1 MITRVLL
8 RNWRG
13 YEKLALDFGPGL
25 TFVIADNGV
34 GKTSLVNGVAWAIF
48 GDASGIDGQA
58 AIRAGTDRTVA
69 EVDLVVG
76 DTTFTVTRSLERR
89 PQANGASRRSS
100 SSSGSST
107 SGSRGSGR
115 GRHTLTVAMNGTPT
129 ESVDL
134 PRRLSE
140 VATLPPDVLP
150 QLMFVPEMR
159 LTHEGELFAD
169 VQDHLA
175 ALLGIDDLRRA
186 VRAAEDAG
194 RAADRELRAA
204 KEVVRVNAAT
214 VEAATAKVRRLQDEI
229 DRLDEELAADAE
241 ARDRLEAERR
251 TLDDWAVHD
260 DRTARYEARLDEL
273 AEQARAIGLTA
284 DAEARDRLEAERRT
298 LDDWAVHDDR
308 TARYEARLD
317 ELAEQAR
324 AIGLTADAE
333 EVGAAAE
340 ELTAE
345 SRRVNADLAAVDA
358 EQALVV
364 GLVEQLDEADAV
376 CPVCLRPID
385 EDVADHAAEAH
396 RTRLAELEARQAETE
411 RRRSE
416 VDAAAQQ
423 IVALASALV
432 RQRPPAAPEGPRPEH
447 DEATL
452 LTHRAELDAAI
463 AAKNSRKGA
472 LGEQLRQAEQ
482 TIAEAEQARSATAEL
497 TRLHAVVATAGSLAE
512 LAAAEADARTERSLR
527 PISQALASRWS
538 EHFVASAARPRLA
551 GGGTIELGQGDVTIP
566 YGSFSGGEK
575 TLASL
580 LTRLLFV
587 TSATG
592 LRSMW
597 LDEPLEHLDPA
608 NRTRVA
614 RLLAQVTRPG
624 SHLGQVVVTTYEEGL
639 ARSMVERHEATNV
652 VYVSTDE
659 LL

>member
-48 GDASGIDGQA
+48 GDASGIDGDA

-69 EVDLVVG
+69 EVELLVG
-76 DTTFTVTRSLERR
+76 DTTFTVTRTLERR
-89 PQANGASRRSS
+89 AGIGTGTGRSN
-100 SSSGSST
+100 
-107 SGSRGSGR
+107 GR
-115 GRHTLTVAMNGTPT
+115 GRQSLTVAMNGTPT
-129 ESVDL
+129 DSVDL

-169 VQDHLA
+169 VQEHLA

-186 VRAAEDAG
+186 VRAASDAG
-194 RAADRELRAA
+194 RAAERELRAA
-204 KEVVRVNAAT
+204 KEVVRIGAAT
-214 VEAATAKVRRLQDEI
+214 VEAATARVGRLNDEI
-229 DRLDEELAADAE
+229 EQLDAALDADAQARSELDATRRRLDE
-241 ARDRLEAERR
+241 
-251 TLDDWAVHD
+251 WAVHD
-260 DRTARYEARLDEL
+260 DRVARYEARLDEL

-284 DAEARDRLEAERRT
+284 DAGEVAEAAER
-298 LDDWAVHDDR
+298 
-308 TARYEARLD
+308 
-317 ELAEQAR
+317 
-324 AIGLTADAE
+324 LT
-333 EVGAAAE
+333 G
-340 ELTAE
+340 E
-345 SRRVNADLAAVDA
+345 SRRVNVDLAAVEA
-358 EQALVV
+358 EETLVL
-364 GLVEQLDEADAV
+364 GLIDQLDSADAV
-376 CPVCLRPID
+376 CPVCLRPVD
-385 EDVADHAAEAH
+385 DDVAGHAAEAH
-396 RTRLAELEARQAETE
+396 RARLAELEARQAETE

-432 RQRPPAAPEGPRPEH
+432 RQRPPTPPEGPRPDH
-447 DEATL
+447 DEAGL
-452 LTHRAELDAAI
+452 LARRAELDAAI

-482 TIAEAEQARSATAEL
+482 TIAEAERARTATAEL
-497 TRLHAVVATAGSLAE
+497 TRLHAVVATAASLAE

-527 PISQALASRWS
+527 PISQALASRWA

>member
-48 GDASGIDGQA
+48 GDASGIDGDA

-69 EVDLVVG
+69 EVELLVG
-76 DTTFTVTRSLERR
+76 DTTFTVTRTLERR
-89 PQANGASRRSS
+89 AGTGTGRTN
-100 SSSGSST
+100 
-107 SGSRGSGR
+107 GR
-115 GRHTLTVAMNGTPT
+115 GRQSLTVAMNGTPT
-129 ESVDL
+129 DSVDL

-169 VQDHLA
+169 VQEHLA

-186 VRAAEDAG
+186 VRAASDAG
-194 RAADRELRAA
+194 RAAERELRAA
-204 KEVVRVNAAT
+204 KEVVRIGAAT
-214 VEAATAKVRRLQDEI
+214 VEAATARVGRLNDEI
-229 DRLDEELAADAE
+229 EQLDAALDADAQARSELDATRRRLDE
-241 ARDRLEAERR
+241 
-251 TLDDWAVHD
+251 WAVHD
-260 DRTARYEARLDEL
+260 DRVARYEARLDEL

-284 DAEARDRLEAERRT
+284 DAGEVAEAAER
-298 LDDWAVHDDR
+298 
-308 TARYEARLD
+308 
-317 ELAEQAR
+317 
-324 AIGLTADAE
+324 LT
-333 EVGAAAE
+333 G
-340 ELTAE
+340 E
-345 SRRVNADLAAVDA
+345 SRRVNVDLAAVEA
-358 EQALVV
+358 EETLVL
-364 GLVEQLDEADAV
+364 GLIDQLDSADAV
-376 CPVCLRPID
+376 CPVCLRPVD
-385 EDVADHAAEAH
+385 DDVAGHAAEAH
-396 RTRLAELEARQAETE
+396 RARLAELEARQAETE

-432 RQRPPAAPEGPRPEH
+432 RQRPPTPPEGPRPDH
-447 DEATL
+447 DEAGL
-452 LTHRAELDAAI
+452 LARRAELDAAI

-482 TIAEAEQARSATAEL
+482 TIAEAERARTATAEL
-497 TRLHAVVATAGSLAE
+497 TRLHAVVATAASLAE
-512 LAAAEADARTERSLR
+512 LAGAEADARTERSLR
-527 PISQALASRWS
+527 PISQALASRWA

>member
-48 GDASGIDGQA
+48 GDASGIDGDA

-69 EVDLVVG
+69 EVELAVG
-76 DTTFTVTRSLERR
+76 DTTFTVTRTLERR
-89 PQANGASRRSS
+89 G
-100 SSSGSST
+100 SSGP
-107 SGSRGSGR
+107 GGPGGPGSGR
-115 GRHTLTVAMNGTPT
+115 SNGRGRQSLTVTMNGSPT
-129 ESVDL
+129 DSVDL

-186 VRAAEDAG
+186 VRAAADAQ
-194 RAADRELRAA
+194 RAAERELRAA
-204 KEVVRVNAAT
+204 KEVVRVGAAT
-214 VEAATAKVRRLQDEI
+214 VEAATAKVGRLHDEI
-229 DRLDEELAADAE
+229 EQLDTELAADAQ
-241 ARDRLEAERR
+241 ARSELDAARRRLDE
-251 TLDDWAVHD
+251 WAVHD
-260 DRTARYEARLDEL
+260 DRVARYEARLDEL

-284 DAEARDRLEAERRT
+284 DAEQVAEA
-298 LDDWAVHDDR
+298 
-308 TARYEARLD
+308 
-317 ELAEQAR
+317 AEQ
-324 AIGLTADAE
+324 LT
-333 EVGAAAE
+333 G
-340 ELTAE
+340 E
-345 SRRVNADLAAVDA
+345 SRRVNVDLAAVEA
-358 EQALVV
+358 EETLVL
-364 GLVEQLDEADAV
+364 GLIDQLDSADAV
-376 CPVCLRPID
+376 CPVCLRPVD
-385 EDVADHAAEAH
+385 DDVAAHATEAH
-396 RTRLAELEARQAETE
+396 RARLAELEARQAETE
-411 RRRSE
+411 RRRVE

-432 RQRPPAAPEGPRPEH
+432 RQRPPTPPEGPRPEH
-447 DEATL
+447 DEAGL
-452 LTHRAELDAAI
+452 LARRAELDAAV

-482 TIAEAEQARSATAEL
+482 TIAEAERARTATAEL
-497 TRLHAVVATAGSLAE
+497 TRLHAVVATAASLAE
-512 LAAAEADARTERSLR
+512 LAGAEADARTERSLR
-527 PISQALASRWS
+527 PISRALANRWA

>member
-34 GKTSLVNGVAWAIF
+34 GKTSLVNGVAWALF
-48 GDASGIDGQA
+48 GDASGIDGHA
-58 AIRAGTDRTVA
+58 AIRAGTDKTVA

-76 DTTFTVTRSLERR
+76 DTTFSVTRTLERR
-89 PQANGASRRSS
+89 SGSASGSGG
-100 SSSGSST
+100 SGSS
-107 SGSRGSGR
+107 SRGNGR
-115 GRHTLTVAMNGTPT
+115 GRHSLSVAMNGTPT
-129 ESVDL
+129 SSVDL

-175 ALLGIDDLRRA
+175 ALLGIDDLRKA
-186 VRAAEDAG
+186 VRAADDAG

-214 VEAATAKVRRLQDEI
+214 VEAATARIQRLDDEI
-229 DRLDEELAADAE
+229 DQIDDALARDAE
-241 ARDRLEAERR
+241 ARAEI
-251 TLDDWAVHD
+251 D
-260 DRTARYEARLDEL
+260 TALRRLDEW
-273 AEQARAIGLTA
+273 TVY
-284 DAEARDRLEAERRT
+284 DDRL
-298 LDDWAVHDDR
+298 
-308 TARYEARLD
+308 ARYQSRLE

-333 EVGAAAE
+333 EVAGAAE
-340 ELTAE
+340 ELTDQ
-345 SRRVNADLAAVDA
+345 SRRVNADLAATAA
-358 EQALVV
+358 EETLVL
-364 GLVEQLDEADAV
+364 GLIDQLDGADAV
-376 CPVCLRPID
+376 CPVCLRPVD
-385 EDVADHAAEAH
+385 DTVAAHAAEAH
-396 RTRLAELEARQAETE
+396 RTRLVELEARQGETE
-411 RRRSE
+411 RRRAE

-423 IVALASALV
+423 IVALANALV
-432 RQRPPAAPEGPRPEH
+432 RQRPPTLPEGPRPDH
-447 DEATL
+447 DEAGL
-452 LTHRAELDAAI
+452 LDQRAELDADVATR
-463 AAKNSRKGA
+463 NSRKGA
-472 LGEQLRQAEQ
+472 LGEQLRQAQQ
-482 TIAEAEQARSATAEL
+482 TIVEAERARTATAEL
-497 TRLHAVVATAGSLAE
+497 TRLHAVVATAASLAE

-527 PISQALASRWS
+527 PISQALASRWA
-538 EHFVASAARPRLA
+538 EHFVASTARPRLA

>member
-13 YEKLALDFGPGL
+13 YEKLALDVGPGL

-48 GDASGIDGQA
+48 GDASGIDGDA

-69 EVDLVVG
+69 EVELAVG
-76 DTTFTVTRSLERR
+76 DTTFTVTRTLERR
-89 PQANGASRRSS
+89 GP
-100 SSSGSST
+100 SGQ
-107 SGSRGSGR
+107 GGPGSGR
-115 GRHTLTVAMNGTPT
+115 SNGRGRQSLTVAMNGSPT
-129 ESVDL
+129 DSVDL

-186 VRAAEDAG
+186 VRAAADAQ
-194 RAADRELRAA
+194 RAAERELRAA
-204 KEVVRVNAAT
+204 KEVVRVGAAT
-214 VEAATAKVRRLQDEI
+214 VEAATAKVGRLHDEI
-229 DRLDEELAADAE
+229 EQLDTELAADAQ
-241 ARDRLEAERR
+241 ARSELDAARRRLDE
-251 TLDDWAVHD
+251 WAVHD
-260 DRTARYEARLDEL
+260 DRVARYEARLDEL

-284 DAEARDRLEAERRT
+284 DAEQVAEA
-298 LDDWAVHDDR
+298 
-308 TARYEARLD
+308 
-317 ELAEQAR
+317 AEQ
-324 AIGLTADAE
+324 LT
-333 EVGAAAE
+333 G
-340 ELTAE
+340 E
-345 SRRVNADLAAVDA
+345 SRRVNVDLAAVEA
-358 EQALVV
+358 EETLVL
-364 GLVEQLDEADAV
+364 GLIDQLDSADAV
-376 CPVCLRPID
+376 CPVCLRPVD
-385 EDVADHAAEAH
+385 DDVAAHATEAH
-396 RTRLAELEARQAETE
+396 RARLAELEVRQAETE
-411 RRRSE
+411 RRRVE

-432 RQRPPAAPEGPRPEH
+432 RQRPPTPPEGPRPEH
-447 DEATL
+447 DEAGL
-452 LTHRAELDAAI
+452 LARRAELDAAV

-482 TIAEAEQARSATAEL
+482 TIAEAERARTATAEL
-497 TRLHAVVATAGSLAE
+497 TRLHAVVATAASLAE
-512 LAAAEADARTERSLR
+512 LAGAEADARTERSLR
-527 PISQALASRWS
+527 PISRALANRWA